1 MMRTATEHARV
12 YAVTE
17 VATDSTA
24 KRGAS
29 AALATALAQSHA
41 VAVVDVDFTARDVAH
56 RLPCTGPTFPELAR
70 ILHDNPAPDFPS
82 TFASEHTPHC
92 LVVGAGTGRE
102 GVDSGAYGRVVEYL
116 SSRVEYLV
124 IDAPAGLGIK
134 SRPIDKR
141 MELLD
146 VVIVTTSLRLP
157 QLRATTGYVSTLTR
171 AQITGELPTWLD
183 IHVVLTDDDADYAT
197 NEAALE
203 RVLRSLPVAAKLP
216 RLWGRN
222 ATNPIGDD
230 GTVHP
235 DLAQLVATLTAER
248 SG

>member
-1 MMRTATEHARV
+1 
-12 YAVTE
+12 VTE

-29 AALATALAQSHA
+29 AALATVLAQSHD
-41 VAVVDVDFTARDVAH
+41 VAIVDVDLTSRDVAH
-56 RLPCTGPTFPELAR
+56 RLPVTGPTFPELAR
-70 ILHDNPAPDFPS
+70 ILHDDPAADFAATFGRDLS
-82 TFASEHTPHC
+82 TRC

-102 GVDSGAYGRVVEYL
+102 GVDSGAYGRVIEYL
-116 SSRVEYLV
+116 STRVEHLV
-124 IDAPAGLGIK
+124 IDAPAALGTK

-146 VVIVTTSLRLP
+146 VVMVTTDLSLP
-157 QLRATTGYVSTLTR
+157 QLRATTAYVSTLLR

-183 IHVVLTDDDADYAT
+183 IHVVLTGDESDFNT
-197 NEAALE
+197 NQSALD
-203 RVLRSLPVAAKLP
+203 RVLRSLPVVARLP

-222 ATNPIGDD
+222 ATNPIADD

-235 DLAQLVATLTAER
+235 DLAHLVATLTAEHR
-248 SG
+248 G

>member
-1 MMRTATEHARV
+1 MMRTASDHARV

-29 AALATALAQSHA
+29 AALATALAQSRA
-41 VAVVDVDFTARDVAH
+41 VAVVDVDLATRDVAH
-56 RLPCTGPTFPELAR
+56 RLPGTGPTFPELAR
-70 ILHDNPAPDFPS
+70 ILHDDPAADFAA
-82 TFASEHTPHC
+82 TFASELPSRC

-102 GVDSGAYGRVVEYL
+102 GIDSGAYARVVEYL
-116 SSRVEYLV
+116 STRVEHLV
-124 IDAPAGLGIK
+124 IDAPAGLGTK
-134 SRPIDKR
+134 SRPVDKR

-157 QLRATTGYVSTLTR
+157 HLRATTGYVSTLTR
-171 AQITGELPTWLD
+171 AQITGELPTWLE
-183 IHVVLTDDDADYAT
+183 IHVVLTGDAADYNT
-197 NEAALE
+197 NQTALE
-203 RVLRSLPVAAKLP
+203 RLVRSLPVAARLP

-222 ATNPIGDD
+222 ATSPISAD
-230 GTVHP
+230 GTLQP
-235 DLAQLVATLTAER
+235 DLAQLVATLTADR